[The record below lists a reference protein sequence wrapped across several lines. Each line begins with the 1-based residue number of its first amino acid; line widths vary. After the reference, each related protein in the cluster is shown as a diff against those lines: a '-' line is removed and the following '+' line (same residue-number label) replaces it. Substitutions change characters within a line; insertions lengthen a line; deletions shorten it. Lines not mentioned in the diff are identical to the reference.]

1 MAFRPY
7 SIPPRAHPL
16 VRRLFALMN
25 DQRIALGTV
34 AERSG
39 VAADTIKDWRG
50 RTNPS
55 VPNLEACFNALG
67 YGLTDNALHEPV
79 VQVRA

>member
-1 MAFRPY
+1 MAFRSY

-39 VAADTIKDWRG
+39 VAPGTIEDWRA
-50 RTNPS
+50 RTAPT

-67 YGLTDNALHEPV
+67 YGLTDNALQKPT
-79 VQVRA
+79 VQP